1 MDILTRYRGELIN
14 GMTALL
20 GEPPPSP
27 IADMC
32 RYQVGLVDANGLS
45 QKTMGKMI
53 RPALCLAVC
62 DALGGRREEC
72 VPAALA
78 IELLHRTSLVF
89 DDIQD
94 HSPERNHRP
103 TLWRVWGTD
112 QALNGG
118 LALSCFARLALHV
131 NGDGSP
137 PEVHRVLEWA
147 VIDLCRGQYMDLHFQ
162 TLTPSLE
169 EYLEMVRLK
178 TGVLL
183 GTACEVGALVAGA
196 DGKRAEARRFGESL
210 GVAFQMWD
218 DYLGVWG
225 STESLGKVPSDLVER
240 KRSLP
245 VVLAIRANPDE
256 VGRLLGIS
264 RENRLVP
271 SALYQLLD
279 RMAIREVAC
288 AEAVEASRV
297 AVENLRALDLDSS
310 WQEEIQGL
318 AEFVVAREA

>member
-1 MDILTRYRGELIN
+1 LEVCRVMDILTRYRGELIN

-20 GEPPPSP
+20 GGGPPSSP
-27 IADMC
+27 IDDMC
-32 RYQVGLVDANGLS
+32 RYQVGLDANGV
-45 QKTMGKMI
+45 GKMV
-53 RPALCLAVC
+53 RSALCLAVC
-62 DALGGRREEC
+62 DALGGRREKC

-78 IELLHRTSLVF
+78 IELVHRTSLVF

-103 TLWRVWGTD
+103 TLWRVWGQG

-118 LALSCFARLALHV
+118 LALSCFARLALHA
-131 NGDGSP
+131 GDSS
-137 PEVHRVLEWA
+137 PEVHRLLEWT
-147 VIDLCRGQYMDLHFQ
+147 VIDLCRGQYMDLRFQ
-162 TLTPSLE
+162 DLIPSLE

-196 DGKRAEARRFGESL
+196 EGKRAEARRFGESM
-210 GVAFQMWD
+210 GVAFQLWD

-225 STESLGKVPSDLVER
+225 SVESLGKVPGDLQER

-245 VVLAIRANPDE
+245 VVLAIRANPEE
-256 VGRLLGIS
+256 VCRLLQDG
-264 RENRLVP
+264 EDPGQL
-271 SALYQLLD
+271 QELLD
-279 RMAIREVAC
+279 RMAIREAAK
-288 AEAVEASRV
+288 AEALSASRE
-297 AVENLRALDLDSS
+297 AVENLRALDLASP

-318 AEFVVAREA
+318 AEFVVARVT